1 MVFVVSS
8 GMLTRTGLEALGW
21 LAVYAVT
28 AYQIINHFHVF
39 SRSAIEAWLIFI
51 VPLLT
56 FVSTYWSAAQGHT
69 FSVSV
74 QFIYTTVIAVWLGAV
89 YSPYKVFLGLGLATG
104 VGMIAST
111 INSYVQIIS
120 AYSEYDGFY
129 IGIYAHKNVLGR
141 IIVLLTISL
150 LLFGIKLKRPIV
162 PVILAFALVIPMFAA
177 ESATSLL
184 MYFMAF
190 TLPIVWLIANT
201 KDSIRLT
208 IMLGSVG
215 LILLFIAVTQV
226 IDVDLVNKLLEKLG
240 KDSTLTGRTFI
251 WSVGWKIFE
260 WKPILGVGFD
270 AFWDAGTFDDV
281 RRIYLA
287 LGDTINGFH
296 NAFIEVLVSL
306 GLVGE
311 AAFVITIVTVF
322 YRVVTWFLFSRSVE
336 SLSALYV
343 VSIIL
348 ITSFLEIV
356 GFRNHDIN
364 HILLVTMY
372 VLSLSYHRKRRDN
385 T

>member
-1 MVFVVSS
+1 
-8 GMLTRTGLEALGW
+8 
-21 LAVYAVT
+21 
-28 AYQIINHFHVF
+28 
-39 SRSAIEAWLIFI
+39 
-51 VPLLT
+51 
-56 FVSTYWSAAQGHT
+56 
-69 FSVSV
+69 
-74 QFIYTTVIAVWLGAV
+74 
-89 YSPYKVFLGLGLATG
+89 
-104 VGMIAST
+104 
-111 INSYVQIIS
+111 
-120 AYSEYDGFY
+120 
-129 IGIYAHKNVLGR
+129 
-141 IIVLLTISL
+141 
-150 LLFGIKLKRPIV
+150 
-162 PVILAFALVIPMFAA
+162 
-177 ESATSLL
+177 
-184 MYFMAF
+184 
-190 TLPIVWLIANT
+190 
-201 KDSIRLT
+201 
-208 IMLGSVG
+208 
-215 LILLFIAVTQV
+215 V

-364 HILLVTMY
+364 HIMLVAMY
-372 VLSLSYHRKRRDN
+372 VLSLRYHKKRRDKK
-385 T
+385 